1 MRSAKPSAASRT
13 AKGKCGSPALT
24 AEKKATIARLIRK
37 HGTALHAAKEAASG
51 RCKGD
56 SGQNLLCRSATPHA
70 QSHHP
75 GAITGK
81 RKPTTYLVDMRTP
94 LTDTPSGTPTGHFN
108 RRLLPVGALAL
119 ACFLLAGAI
128 TLGWY
133 IRHSTRKAKLLLFE
147 GVLSAAIAPSG
158 YKVRDR
164 V

>member
-51 RCKGD
+51 RCKGA

-81 RKPTTYLVDMRTP
+81 RKPTNYLADMKITQTGP
-94 LTDTPSGTPTGHFN
+94 ASGTSTDPLAET
-108 RRLLPVGALAL
+108 LLRVSTWALV
-119 ACFLLAGAI
+119 CCLLVAAF
-128 TLGWY
+128 TSAWY